1 MDIIKKIENSIA
13 NELIKDKKDRIDE
26 IFLFSLKE
34 LLISSKETIDS
45 NNQRI
50 LRSKTIENKEFN
62 IYTTLINKDEIL
74 FYEKMLFPVLDE
86 DVINS
91 SYYNTDKNE
100 MYLGRVFINVPYS
113 EISDFVSQIYN
124 GNVKINDKHY
134 NVKFKISLVNKY
146 FEKTYEI
153 YNLFMKN
160 KISWKTI
167 NIPYMY
173 KFFDVSVEEYPEN
186 MPVEG
191 EVEEYNIELDEYKIE
206 KNIIL
211 VWNLKKYMLNSELFI
226 RPIIERINY
235 EYKINISGEK
245 KILLESYEKEISYI
259 YKDEEDIVFVL
270 DEKIDEILTVYE
282 FMESEHFMEKSEYP
296 YGIYNNKN
304 SYALKIEKSKE
315 EIITF
320 LNKINIFKDI
330 FTIED
335 LSLSISGYEI
345 VNNYGFNGF
354 IKSEFEIKD
363 RRKKI
368 FLVLNKIKES
378 IFWEDSVSYLIS
390 EINLKIKE
398 LEFLPVIRI
407 NEGQ

>member
-211 VWNLKKYMLNSELFI
+211 VWNLKKYLLNSELFI